1 MENQFLKKL
10 QIKPGFKVNVINAP
24 ENATAIFGD
33 IPSDVNFSYQTETG
47 SDAYLV
53 FAITKADMFAA
64 LEAIHKSIG
73 DKTIAWIFYPK
84 AKTALAADLNLMQS
98 WSDLSKYDL
107 APCGSAAVNKIW
119 TGIRIKT
126 ASSQKKSGVGNAE
139 IANNEYGK
147 YIDVANKIVNL
158 PEDLKE
164 ELSKNPT
171 ALAFYDQL
179 AYSHRKEYVLWIVT
193 AKQEK
198 TRTDRISKMMEKL
211 LASKKNPSEK

>member
-10 QIKPGFKVNVINAP
+10 QIKPGFRVSVVNAP
-24 ENATAIFGD
+24 ENAAAIFGD
-33 IPSDVNFSYQTETG
+33 IPSDVNFRYQTEKN

-64 LEAIHKSIG
+64 LEMINQSIN
-73 DKTIAWIFYPK
+73 DKTIVWIFYPK
-84 AKTALAADLNLMQS
+84 AKTPLAADLNLMQS
-98 WSDLSKYDL
+98 WSDLSRYNL
-107 APCGSAAVNKIW
+107 APCGSAAVNEIW

-139 IANNEYGK
+139 IANNEYGR
-147 YIDVANKIVNL
+147 YIDVANKIVTL
-158 PEDLKE
+158 PDDLKHA
-164 ELSKNPT
+164 LAANPT
-171 ALAFYDQL
+171 ALACYEKL

-198 TRTDRISKMMEKL
+198 TRIDRIAKMVEKL
-211 LASKKNPSEK
+211 LANKKNPSEK

>member
-10 QIKPGFKVNVINAP
+10 QIKPSFKVSVINAP
-24 ENATAIFGD
+24 ENAAAIFGD
-33 IPSDVNFSYQTETG
+33 IPNTVEFTYQTKLN

-53 FAITKADMFAA
+53 FAITKVDLFAA
-64 LEAIHKSIG
+64 LEVIQPSIN

-98 WSDLSKYDL
+98 WNDLSKYNL
-107 APCGSAAVNKIW
+107 APCGSAAVNEIW

-126 ASSQKKSGVGNAE
+126 ASSQKKSGVGNEE

-147 YIDVANKIVNL
+147 YIDVTNKAVTL
-158 PEDLKE
+158 PDDLKAALTE
-164 ELSKNPT
+164 HPT
-171 ALAFYDQL
+171 ALAYYEQL
-179 AYSHRKEYVLWIVT
+179 AYSHKKEYVLWVVT

-198 TRTDRISKMMEKL
+198 TRLDRISKMIEKL
-211 LASKKNPSEK
+211 LNKKKNPSEK